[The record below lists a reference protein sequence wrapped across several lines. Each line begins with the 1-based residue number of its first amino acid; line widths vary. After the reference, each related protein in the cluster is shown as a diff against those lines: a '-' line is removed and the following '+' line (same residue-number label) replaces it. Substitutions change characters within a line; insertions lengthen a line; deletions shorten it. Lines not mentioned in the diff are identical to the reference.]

1 MKLDSETVLY
11 GVFGD
16 PVRHSKSPLMQNAA
30 FRAAGINAAYAAFRV
45 TAADLGHAVAGIRS
59 LGFGGINVTI
69 PHKVA
74 IMDHLDD
81 IDEDSRLIGAVNTVV
96 NRDGRLIGYNTDG
109 IGYVRSLKEET
120 GLSVRGRRVLLLG
133 AGGAAQGVAFA
144 LAREWPEQMTIAN
157 RTVGKAEALAD
168 AVRRAAPG
176 GADCRAVP
184 LGDLA
189 VCGERYDLIIN
200 TTSIGMHP
208 DTDGMPVEA
217 DALPLLAAEGAIVS
231 DLIYNP
237 AETRLLA
244 LAKQIGAVVHGGL
257 GMFVYQ
263 GAYAFEYWTGRP
275 APVEVMRET
284 VEREMRKAG
293 TSGT

>member
-1 MKLDSETVLY
+1 MKLDSETVMY

-16 PVRHSKSPLMQNAA
+16 PVHHSKSPLMQNAA
-30 FRAAGINAAYAAFRV
+30 FRAAGINAAYTAFRV
-45 TAADLGHAVAGIRS
+45 TAADLGNAVAGIRS

-74 IMDHLDD
+74 IMAHLDD

-96 NRDGRLIGYNTDG
+96 NKEGQLIGYNTDG

-120 GLSVRGRRVLLLG
+120 GCTLQGRRVLLLG
-133 AGGAAQGVAFA
+133 AGGAARGVAFA
-144 LAREWPEQMTIAN
+144 LARESPDRITIAN
-157 RTVGKAEALAD
+157 RTLEKAAALAD
-168 AVRRAAPG
+168 AIRQAPV
-176 GADCRAVP
+176 GADGRALP
-184 LGDLA
+184 LGELFDRH
-189 VCGERYDLIIN
+189 ERYDLIIN

-208 DTDGMPVEA
+208 HTGDMPIA
-217 DALPLLAAEGAIVS
+217 DDMLPRLAADGAIVS

-237 AETRLLA
+237 RETRLLA
-244 LAKQIGAVVHGGL
+244 RARELGAIVHGGL

-263 GAYAFEYWTGRP
+263 GAYAFEYWTGQA
-275 APVEVMRET
+275 APVDVMRET
-284 VEREMRKAG
+284 VEREMREAG